1 MVNDASAV
9 DAGSRLWQRRC
20 APVPIS
26 IKLADAL
33 PAEPSR
39 MWDLCR
45 QLGVEHAV
53 ASVPEGPGHPPP
65 WDFDHLFRLRQR
77 FADAGLQ
84 LSVIESA
91 PASIQEPIKLGAPD
105 RDLHIDHFC
114 TLVENMGR
122 LGIPVI
128 CHNWMAGLSWQR
140 TSMQLTGRGG
150 AFVTGYDHA
159 LLADA
164 PPTTW
169 GEVSEEQLWDNMR
182 SFLERVVPV
191 AERAGVKLAVHP
203 DDPPISPIRGIA
215 RILTSPEAMKR
226 VIDLVPSPAN
236 GVTLCQG
243 TVSSMGV
250 DVPAAIRLLGA
261 TQRVFFV
268 HFRDVVGGP
277 ESFVETFQDEG
288 QTDMAAAMAAYAEVG
303 FDGYLRVDHVP
314 TMAGESNDRPGYE
327 TLGRLF
333 ALGYVRGL
341 IDATNHCDK
350 E

>member
-1 MVNDASAV
+1 MAV
-9 DAGSRLWQRRC
+9 PL
-20 APVPIS
+20 S

-33 PAEPSR
+33 PAERSQ

-45 QLGVEHAV
+45 QLGVDHAV

-77 FADAGLQ
+77 FADAGLK

-91 PASIQEPIKLGAPD
+91 PAAIQEPIKLGAPD
-105 RDLHIDHFC
+105 RDIHIDHFC
-114 TLVENMGR
+114 QLIENMGR
-122 LGIPVI
+122 LGIAVI

-140 TSMQLTGRGG
+140 TSMHLTGRGG
-150 AFVTGYDHA
+150 ALVTGYDHS
-159 LLADA
+159 LLAHA
-164 PPTTW
+164 PLTRW
-169 GEVSEEQLWDNMR
+169 GEVTADELWENMHY
-182 SFLERVVPV
+182 FLRRVVPV
-191 AERAGVKLAVHP
+191 AERVGVKLAVHP

-226 VIDLVPSPAN
+226 VIDLVPSAAN

-261 TQRVFFV
+261 AKRIFFV
-268 HFRDVVGGP
+268 HFRDVLGGP
-277 ESFVETFQDEG
+277 ARFVETFQDEG
-288 QTDMAAAMAAYAEVG
+288 QTDMAAAMRTYADVG

-314 TMAGESNDRPGYE
+314 TMAGESNEKPGYE

-333 ALGYVRGL
+333 AIGYVRGL
-341 IDATNHCDK
+341 IDATNNRDK